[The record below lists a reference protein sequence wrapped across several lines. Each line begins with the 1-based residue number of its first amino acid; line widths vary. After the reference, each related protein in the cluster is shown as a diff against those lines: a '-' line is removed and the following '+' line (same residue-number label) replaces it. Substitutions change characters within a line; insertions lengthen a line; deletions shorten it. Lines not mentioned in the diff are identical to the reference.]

1 MDRRGAGL
9 VDVGL
14 LLLLAVMWGSAFPFI
29 EAALTGFEPLA
40 IAAGRITLAAVLLS
54 LMARLRGERVTAD
67 PASRRRLA
75 WAGILGASLPFL
87 LIAWGQEQ
95 VTAAESA
102 TLMAFTPLATALLAH
117 FFLKEERLGGL
128 LLAGLVLGI
137 VGVATLAGLPE
148 TLVHG
153 HFLTPRHLLADGA
166 ILLGAFGYAASSI
179 LLRRVRDGGA
189 IAHAAAMMRAAAVVS
204 LAAAFA
210 FSSWPREPSLT
221 AALALVELGLVPSG
235 IAAIV
240 LVRLLQRRSPNFVA
254 LNNFLVPPVGVA
266 LSVLWL
272 DEPVTERQMLGL
284 VLLLVALALAETGRR
299 RAQPRPR

>member
-1 MDRRGAGL
+1 MNRRGPGL
-9 VDVGL
+9 VDAGL
-14 LLLLAVMWGSAFPFI
+14 LLMLAVMWGSAFPFI
-29 EAALTGFEPLA
+29 EAALTGFAPLT

-54 LMARLRGERVTAD
+54 VMARLRGERMTAD
-67 PASRRRLA
+67 IPSRRRLA

-87 LIAWGQEQ
+87 LIAWGQER

-117 FFLKEERLGGL
+117 VFLKEERLGGL
-128 LLAGLVLGI
+128 LLAGLILGI

-148 TLVHG
+148 TLLHG
-153 HFLTPRHLLADGA
+153 RILTPGHLLADGA

-179 LLRRVRDGGA
+179 LLRKVREGGA

-204 LAAAFA
+204 LVAALAFA
-210 FSSWPREPSLT
+210 SWPQEPPMT
-221 AALALVELGLVPSG
+221 AVLALVELGLVPSG

-272 DEPVTERQMLGL
+272 GEAVTDRQMLGL
-284 VLLLVALALAETGRR
+284 ALLLVALALAETGRR

>member
-1 MDRRGAGL
+1 MNRRGAGL

-14 LLLLAVMWGSAFPFI
+14 LLMLAVMWGSAFPFI
-29 EAALTGFEPLA
+29 EAALTGFAPVA

-54 LMARLRGERVTAD
+54 VMARLRGERVTID
-67 PASRRRLA
+67 PSSRRRLA

-87 LIAWGQEQ
+87 LIAWGQER

-117 FFLKEERLGGL
+117 VFLKEERLGGL
-128 LLAGLVLGI
+128 LLTGLILGI
-137 VGVATLAGLPE
+137 AGVATLTGLPE
-148 TLVHG
+148 TLFHG
-153 HFLTPRHLLADGA
+153 RVLTPGHLLADGA

-179 LLRRVRDGGA
+179 LLRTVRGGNA

-204 LAAAFA
+204 LAAALAFA
-210 FSSWPREPSLT
+210 PWPQEPPM
-221 AALALVELGLVPSG
+221 AAVLAVVELGLVPSG

-254 LNNFLVPPVGVA
+254 LNNFLVPPIGVA

-272 DEPVTERQMLGL
+272 GEPVTERQMLGL